1 MRFTCLLVAISAAV
15 PFTASGQLADPNRT
29 SSARTVFSIQP
40 LFEGR
45 AGPRLELER
54 AIGARLT
61 LVAGSR
67 LTMSQVDFIS
77 RFPRPA
83 SYDFGLRYYARG
95 RAFRGPYAGVY
106 AGYDRSMKGVY
117 ADTPAQI
124 ERAFLGGTIGY
135 DFVFFRRLI
144 IAPAIGAEFGR
155 PDPIRVIKTWEVH
168 PRLGIGFN
176 FE

>member
-1 MRFTCLLVAISAAV
+1 MRFKRLFLAIAVAA
-15 PFTASGQLADPNRT
+15 PLTASGQVADSNSV

-45 AGPRLELER
+45 DGPRLELER
-54 AIGARLT
+54 AIGTRVS

-67 LTMSQVDFIS
+67 LTMSQADFIT
-77 RFPRPA
+77 RFPHPA
-83 SYDFGLRYYARG
+83 SFDIGLRYYARG
-95 RAFRGPYAGVY
+95 QAFRGPYAGVY
-106 AGYDRSMKGVY
+106 AGYDRTIRGLY
-117 ADTPAQI
+117 PGTLAQVG
-124 ERAFLGGTIGY
+124 RTFLGGTLGY

-144 IAPAIGAEFGR
+144 VAPAIGAEFGR
-155 PDPIRVIKTWEVH
+155 PDPVRVIKTWEVH